1 MLVTERWRV
10 STLNQNSEQNMS
22 WKSKAWAFAGTVAA
36 LEKMRTDKL
45 CESNSSLES
54 LHHHHQAIKNMRP
67 AVSTQVES
75 SSSSKTISKKRRIG
89 KQDKIDQSEESLR
102 KIMLLSCWGPYN

>member
-1 MLVTERWRV
+1 M

-54 LHHHHQAIKNMRP
+54 LHHHQAIKNMWP

-75 SSSSKTISKKRRIG
+75 SSSSKTISKKRSIG

-102 KIMLLSCWGPYN
+102 KIMLLSYWGPYN

>member
-1 MLVTERWRV
+1 M

-45 CESNSSLES
+45 CESNSSLEP
-54 LHHHHQAIKNMRP
+54 LHHHYHHHHQAIKNMWP

-75 SSSSKTISKKRRIG
+75 SSSSKTISKKRSIG

-102 KIMLLSCWGPYN
+102 KIMLLSYWGPYN